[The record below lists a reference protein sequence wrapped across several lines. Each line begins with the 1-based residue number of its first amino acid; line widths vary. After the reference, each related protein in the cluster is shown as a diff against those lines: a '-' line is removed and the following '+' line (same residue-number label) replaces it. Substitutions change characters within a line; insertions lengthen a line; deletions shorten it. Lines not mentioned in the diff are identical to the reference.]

1 MSTGEV
7 IACITLGIGLLAYA
21 WRAGGVSSTIGE
33 AVKTLNEKAARLE
46 EKAKLADEV
55 PELRRRLGDM
65 ERMTSSNSE
74 TINRSIRPELV
85 RVGEHIK
92 AVDQRVSSIKSMPAV
107 RPRFGSRPDPDE

>member
-1 MSTGEV
+1 MSTGGV
-7 IACITLGIGLLAYA
+7 IACITLGIACWPTPGA
-21 WRAGGVSSTIGE
+21 RRFSSTIGE

-55 PELRRRLGDM
+55 PSCAVARGHGADDQLQQRNDQ
-65 ERMTSSNSE
+65 
-74 TINRSIRPELV
+74 NRSIRPELV

-92 AVDQRVSSIKSMPAV
+92 AWINACRASRACQHA